1 MKTMFMIA
9 IGSVTCLLM
18 MSCQPSR
25 DFKDC
30 CTKRPSSGNR
40 QQRGRVIRYMSC
52 LGLSTEAAA
61 KAWRVTKGDANKV
74 ITIAHMAVSGDLSG
88 ETPPNKREKACLKRR
103 GL

>member
-1 MKTMFMIA
+1 MRTMFMIA

-18 MSCQPSR
+18 MSCQPSGSR
-25 DFKDC
+25 TVVPKDPAAA
-30 CTKRPSSGNR
+30 TDNR
-40 QQRGRVIRYMSC
+40 EAGVIRYMSC

-88 ETPPNKREKACLKRR
+88 ETPPNKREKACLKSS